1 MRVELRRSRID
12 LALTFCLSGAL
23 SGRIY
28 VTTGCSLAQ
37 RNTNPV
43 RLADALDISHGFVD
57 ARRESVRDRDA
68 NAIVQSLSV
77 AVSHRSADAVVVFSS
92 VVVVVVVVVVVPTP
106 LCLRSVACLAI
117 SVCYTDTVGHAVS
130 TDVAAS
136 LRAAAARVRVG
147 C

>member
-1 MRVELRRSRID
+1 MRVELRRSRIE

-92 VVVVVVVVVVVPTP
+92 VVVVVVVVVPTP